1 MKAVRLSAAGESRS
15 CPHCKATILKS
26 SVSCPLCRHVLRFG
40 SAAAEEISNPTECPL
55 SVEGTLNH
63 PGFGEAVEYFILME
77 VRDETGKLVSRQSLG
92 VGAIDKAQKRVFTLR
107 VEMSSAGMPNGG

>member
-1 MKAVRLSAAGESRS
+1 MKAGRVSAAGDSRS

-40 SAAAEEISNPTECPL
+40 SAATEEISNPTECPL
-55 SVEGTLNH
+55 LVEGTINH
-63 PGFGEAVEYFILME
+63 PGAGEAREYFILME

-92 VGAIDKAQKRVFTLR
+92 VGAIDKAQKRIFTLR
-107 VEMSSAGMPNGG
+107 VEMSSTTLGNGA

>member
-1 MKAVRLSAAGESRS
+1 MKAGRISAAGDSRS

-40 SAAAEEISNPTECPL
+40 SAAADEACNASECLL
-55 SVEGTLNH
+55 SVDGTIKH
-63 PGFGEAVEYFILME
+63 PGVGEALEYFILME

-92 VGAIDKAQKRVFTLR
+92 VGAIDKTQKRVFSLR
-107 VEMSSAGMPNGG
+107 VEMSSPGMSNGG

>member
-1 MKAVRLSAAGESRS
+1 MKNGRVSAAGDSRS

-40 SAAAEEISNPTECPL
+40 SAAAEEVCNPSECLL
-55 SVEGTLNH
+55 SVDGTINH
-63 PGFGEAVEYFILME
+63 PGAGEALEYFILME

-92 VGAIDKAQKRVFTLR
+92 VGAIDKAQKRIFSLR
-107 VEMSSAGMPNGG
+107 VEMSSAALANGG